1 MPKRF
6 NNKYKERRS
15 PLFIFSHF
23 TDERTAAAP
32 CGRLM
37 PSRLMSHLVVER
49 RWWSQDTA
57 AAVANEYVR
66 NATRDIK
73 LFHRLVVRVGLVKTG
88 KQKKRPLL
96 DLNSPVFVQPLSS
109 TFCNTRQFFFSASLT
124 FVHIFQNSK
133 MRQPFPV
140 LLLTLCVVVSFTS
153 AGELQSIISIN
164 IAHHF
169 HLLNYLRN
177 QTTFSTIAQLVD
189 VLLSGF
195 ERSQQNGND
204 PATIADAVSH
214 RIAGRSCCQHRNR
227 EHHFATYFT

>member
-1 MPKRF
+1 
-6 NNKYKERRS
+6 
-15 PLFIFSHF
+15 
-23 TDERTAAAP
+23 
-32 CGRLM
+32 
-37 PSRLMSHLVVER
+37 MSHLVVER

-57 AAVANEYVR
+57 AANEYVR

-73 LFHRLVVRVGLVKTG
+73 LFHRLVVRVRLVKTG

-109 TFCNTRQFFFSASLT
+109 TFCNTRQFFSYLFRIFDFCSYFSKQQNAPTVSR
-124 FVHIFQNSK
+124 FVVDTLRHRYIHIGRWITIEYLK
-133 MRQPFPV
+133 
-140 LLLTLCVVVSFTS
+140 LTLP
-153 AGELQSIISIN
+153 IIFKFWI
-164 IAHHF
+164 
-169 HLLNYLRN
+169 LKTRN

-214 RIAGRSCCQHRNR
+214 RIARRSCCCQHWNR